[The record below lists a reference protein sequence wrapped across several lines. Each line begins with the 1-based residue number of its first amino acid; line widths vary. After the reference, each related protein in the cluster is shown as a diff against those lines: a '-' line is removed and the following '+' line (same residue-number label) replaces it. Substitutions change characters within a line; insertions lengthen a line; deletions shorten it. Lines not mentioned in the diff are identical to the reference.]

1 MTSFDPQM
9 LLSGQYHD
17 MLMAGL
23 WMSLQYLAFGL
34 CLSLPLGLLIAL
46 CRLSPFK
53 ALRALGAC
61 YVEVVRSIPLLAH
74 MLFWYFGVPELL
86 PAALKEALYEGPVES
101 ICAVLAIGFYT
112 AAYMAEDIRSGI
124 RAVPPVQLE
133 AARAIGLPYLRAM
146 RLVVD
151 TGLHSQGWSREQ
163 ALDYMPANSGMGRS
177 DAQAEVDRYIADPG
191 QAVAYKIGALTIQR
205 LRGEAETRLGSRFD
219 LRAFHAQVLGSGAL
233 PLPVLESKVRD
244 WIAEQA
250 AR

>member
-17 MLMAGL
+17 MLVAGL
-23 WMSLQYLAFGL
+23 KMSLQYLFFGL

-53 ALRALGAC
+53 ALRALGAG

-86 PAALKEALYEGPVES
+86 PEALKQALYEGPVES

-133 AARAIGLPYLRAM
+133 AARAIGLPYLSAM
-146 RLVVD
+146 RLVILPQAFRLTVPPLISQTLNLWKGTSIATVIGAAEMMYQAGQVESQTFRSFEAFAFASIAYLVVSLAI
-151 TGLHSQGWSREQ
+151 TGLASWFQH
-163 ALDYMPANSGMGRS
+163 
-177 DAQAEVDRYIADPG
+177 
-191 QAVAYKIGALTIQR
+191 
-205 LRGEAETRLGSRFD
+205 RF
-219 LRAFHAQVLGSGAL
+219 
-233 PLPVLESKVRD
+233 PVRTM
-244 WIAEQA
+244 
-250 AR
+250 

>member
-53 ALRALGAC
+53 VLRALGAC

-86 PAALKEALYEGPVES
+86 PTALKEALYEGPVES

-146 RLVVD
+146 RLVILPQAIRLTVPPLISQTLNLWKGTSIATVIGAAEMMYQAGQVESQSFRSFEAFAFASVAYLGVSLAI
-151 TGLHSQGWSREQ
+151 TGLASWFQH
-163 ALDYMPANSGMGRS
+163 
-177 DAQAEVDRYIADPG
+177 RY
-191 QAVAYKIGALTIQR
+191 
-205 LRGEAETRLGSRFD
+205 
-219 LRAFHAQVLGSGAL
+219 
-233 PLPVLESKVRD
+233 PVRTM
-244 WIAEQA
+244 
-250 AR
+250 

>member
-9 LLSGQYHD
+9 LLSGHYHD
-17 MLMAGL
+17 MLVSGL
-23 WMSLQYLAFGL
+23 KMSLQYLFFGM

-86 PAALKEALYEGPVES
+86 PTALKEALYEGPVES

-124 RAVPPVQLE
+124 RAVPQVQLE
-133 AARAIGLPYLRAM
+133 AARAIGLPYLSAM
-146 RLVVD
+146 RLVILPQAFRLTVPPLISQTLNLWKGTSIATVIGAAEMMYQAGQVESQSFRSFEAFAFASIAYLAVSLAI
-151 TGLHSQGWSREQ
+151 TGLASWFQH
-163 ALDYMPANSGMGRS
+163 
-177 DAQAEVDRYIADPG
+177 
-191 QAVAYKIGALTIQR
+191 
-205 LRGEAETRLGSRFD
+205 RF
-219 LRAFHAQVLGSGAL
+219 
-233 PLPVLESKVRD
+233 PVRTM
-244 WIAEQA
+244 
-250 AR
+250 

>member
-86 PAALKEALYEGPVES
+86 PTALKEALYEGPVES

-146 RLVVD
+146 RLVILPQAIRLTVPPLISQTLNLWKGTSIATVIGAAEMMYQAGQVESQSFRSFEAFAFASVAYLGVSLAI
-151 TGLHSQGWSREQ
+151 TGLASWFQH
-163 ALDYMPANSGMGRS
+163 
-177 DAQAEVDRYIADPG
+177 RY
-191 QAVAYKIGALTIQR
+191 
-205 LRGEAETRLGSRFD
+205 
-219 LRAFHAQVLGSGAL
+219 
-233 PLPVLESKVRD
+233 PVRTM
-244 WIAEQA
+244 
-250 AR
+250 

>member
-86 PAALKEALYEGPVES
+86 PTALKEALYEGPVES

-146 RLVVD
+146 RLVILPQAIRLTVPPLISQTLNLWKGTSIATVIGAAEMMYQAGQVESQSFRSFEAFAFASIAYLGVSLAI
-151 TGLHSQGWSREQ
+151 TGLASWFQH
-163 ALDYMPANSGMGRS
+163 
-177 DAQAEVDRYIADPG
+177 RY
-191 QAVAYKIGALTIQR
+191 
-205 LRGEAETRLGSRFD
+205 
-219 LRAFHAQVLGSGAL
+219 
-233 PLPVLESKVRD
+233 PVRTM
-244 WIAEQA
+244 
-250 AR
+250 

>member
-86 PAALKEALYEGPVES
+86 PTALKEALYEGPVES

-112 AAYMAEDIRSGI
+112 AAYMAEDICSGI

-146 RLVVD
+146 RLVILPQAIRLTVPPLISQTLNLWKGTSIATVIGAAEMMYQAGQVESQSFRSFEAFAFASIAYLGVSLAI
-151 TGLHSQGWSREQ
+151 TGLASWFQH
-163 ALDYMPANSGMGRS
+163 
-177 DAQAEVDRYIADPG
+177 RY
-191 QAVAYKIGALTIQR
+191 
-205 LRGEAETRLGSRFD
+205 
-219 LRAFHAQVLGSGAL
+219 
-233 PLPVLESKVRD
+233 PVRTM
-244 WIAEQA
+244 
-250 AR
+250 